1 MQNIRPKV
9 SNLLPFFTF
18 FVFLCRVF
26 LPNSIFLNLGFGATF
41 PVFPPVLQ
49 ECHVDHGRTSM
60 ASQIEVSTGKMNKGP
75 MAPGIRRIPG
85 TKKNIICV

>member
-9 SNLLPFFTF
+9 SNILPFFTF
-18 FVFLCRVF
+18 FVGFF
-26 LPNSIFLNLGFGATF
+26 LPNSIFLNLCFGAKF

-60 ASQIEVSTGKMNKGP
+60 ASKIQVSTGKMNKGP

-85 TKKNIICV
+85 TKKT